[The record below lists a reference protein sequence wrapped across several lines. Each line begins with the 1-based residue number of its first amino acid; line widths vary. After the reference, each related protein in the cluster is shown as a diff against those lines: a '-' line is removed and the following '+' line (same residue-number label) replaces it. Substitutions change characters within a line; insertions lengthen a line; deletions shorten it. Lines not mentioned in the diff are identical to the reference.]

1 MLQINPSIARLGVE
15 IAAPRGCRLPSR
27 SAKAWHEAA
36 QSSDGLVF
44 RAVRRGGHVRPSGLR
59 GADIALIVEKA
70 LGQPDSMRRSFR
82 HTRPHRCAHEF
93 DN

>member
-59 GADIALIVEKA
+59 GADITLIAEKGA
-70 LGQPDSMRRSFR
+70 RAAGLDASQFS
-82 HTRPHRCAHEF
+82 AHSTSPVRA
-93 DN
+93 